1 MKQLLPTNDYG
12 IYADKQEQILIE
24 SRFVA
29 EKLGKQHAH
38 VMRDIRENILPF
50 VSEEFRLSNFGE
62 SSYKNTQNKKQPM
75 YVMTQEGFNFLVFSY
90 NDKTLYPYKEEYIKR
105 FNEMEQYLRT
115 YISARDEFSELT
127 SHIQM
132 LYGDSKLS
140 FRCIHEQNM
149 LYTLSTGLTAVK
161 IRERH
166 GLSSG
171 TVVRPYLSADELE
184 LFEVLQRIDIGLLV
198 SVPDRKDRET
208 ILTTYKNSY
217 MLRYQLI
224 QNSEVA
230 VS

>member
-1 MKQLLPTNDYG
+1 MKSLLPTNDYG
-12 IYADKQEQILIE
+12 IYADKTERILVD
-24 SRFVA
+24 SRYVA

-105 FNEMEQYLRT
+105 FNEMEQYLQN
-115 YISARDEFSELT
+115 YVSVRDEFPLITEGVN
-127 SHIQM
+127 Q
-132 LYGDSKLS
+132 LYINPPSY
-140 FRCIHEQNM
+140 RYIAETNM
-149 LYTLSTGLTAVK
+149 LYVLVTGLNAK
-161 IRERH
+161 QLRMKH
-166 GLSSG
+166 GLHDG
-171 TVVRPYLSADELE
+171 TVVRPYLSQEELK
-184 LFEVLQRIDIGLLV
+184 LLDILYKIDIGLLL
-198 SVPDRKDRET
+198 STPEYHDRKAMLTQYREGY
-208 ILTTYKNSY
+208 IS
-217 MLRYQLI
+217 RYQLI